1 MRPPDTPCL
10 AAKSCRVNAAS
21 LYWPDAPVLVSKRD
35 QEDNYHRILLA
46 LVLRMVEESM
56 DWNHLSIHLGKRE
69 RQRIQGFCLM
79 LWNSPHCP
87 YVSKTLTLPSWS
99 YLGQSTLYLH
109 PDTFHPVSFIPK
121 SSGYFLLEVISKLA
135 Y

>member
-69 RQRIQGFCLM
+69 DKGFKDSASCFGIVPIVPMFLKH
-79 LWNSPHCP
+79 SHCP
-87 YVSKTLTLPSWS
+87 LGVIWVRAPFIFTQIPSILS
-99 YLGQSTLYLH
+99 HLFQN
-109 PDTFHPVSFIPK
+109 VQ
-121 SSGYFLLEVISKLA
+121 VISSWKSFQS
-135 Y
+135 